1 MPDVTGGFAKMAV
14 VSVVVT
20 GAAFGLAT
28 PSHATEREAPAPTAH
43 ELTLDAAAV
52 HPVPDRAN
60 QGHY

>member
-1 MPDVTGGFAKMAV
+1 M
-14 VSVVVT
+14 SVVVA

-28 PSHATEREAPAPTAH
+28 PSHAVERETPAPTAY
-43 ELTLDAAAV
+43 ELTQDAAAT